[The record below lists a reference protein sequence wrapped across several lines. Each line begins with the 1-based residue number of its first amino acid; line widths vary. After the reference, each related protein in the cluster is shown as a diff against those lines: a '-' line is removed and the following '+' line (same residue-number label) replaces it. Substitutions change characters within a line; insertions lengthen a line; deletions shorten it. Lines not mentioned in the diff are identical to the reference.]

1 DVGALRTP
9 EVEDRPPHALTPTF
23 EFARERLYFLVR
35 ANNYD
40 ARRDRLVWGPGL
52 EAMRC
57 GAREGGAL
65 DVVLPD
71 GTPAWIDGGPRVG
84 VVAGVDGAVVH
95 RVRVGHG
102 QLTPDV
108 DAPIDADLAT

>member
-1 DVGALRTP
+1 VLIDEAVLAAPADALDRLHRAWTTREPVVVDLGIDVGALRTP

-23 EFARERLYFLVR
+23 EFARERLYFIVR
-35 ANNYD
+35 AINYD

-65 DVVLPD
+65 DVVLP
-71 GTPAWIDGGPRVG
+71 
-84 VVAGVDGAVVH
+84 
-95 RVRVGHG
+95 
-102 QLTPDV
+102 
-108 DAPIDADLAT
+108 